1 MIVASKSN
9 AKGRSRTASFVA
21 LPKHLINSPKYQRLN
36 GNSVKLLTQIAEQ
49 FNGSNNGDLQA
60 AFSILKGKGWKS
72 SETLDRAL
80 KELLTI
86 GLIVKTRQGYFPNTC
101 SLFGLTWHLIDKSD
115 KYDDRS
121 LIGKIPGGWRN

>member
-1 MIVASKSN
+1 MASNTN
-9 AKGRSRTASFVA
+9 AKGRKKTASFVA
-21 LPKHLINSPKYQRLN
+21 LPKHLINSPKFRGLH
-36 GNSVKLLTQIAEQ
+36 GSSIKLLTQIAEQ
-49 FNGSNNGDLQA
+49 YNGSNNGDLQA
-60 AFSILKGKGWKS
+60 AFSIFKDRGWRS
-72 SETLDRAL
+72 SGTLDRAL